1 MNSFCTNVV
10 KQAARFYYYYD
21 FLFFLHFYCSF
32 RLAPPPPPP
41 QKKTLFHAQQS
52 FFYISLPLF
61 CTTTGWNF
69 LVTRFIVVLSYVFL
83 FEFFLIHLH
92 MDDVY
97 NWQVIIIF
105 HVHKLLPCLSIV
117 SSKYDIWDLL
127 PYMYSCRRWR
137 DIRTVTWLPQF
148 LASISYHFFLPMV
161 LLCAHE
167 LHYNLCSMSAKKQEI
182 NKKQIAVCI
191 TLTVVRTLYN
201 PGNNSPWT
209 TSANYILL

>member
-1 MNSFCTNVV
+1 MCSCSNF
-10 KQAARFYYYYD
+10 
-21 FLFFLHFYCSF
+21 FYCCSVSPLWPLAFLIFSHPIRYENFHLFLPTKYVSF
-32 RLAPPPPPP
+32 AFYLSIYLFPCYPSLTWFSRK
-41 QKKTLFHAQQS
+41 KKTRLVVQ
-52 FFYISLPLF
+52 LP
-61 CTTTGWNF
+61 
-69 LVTRFIVVLSYVFL
+69 
-83 FEFFLIHLH
+83 IHPH

-137 DIRTVTWLPQF
+137 DVRTVTWLPQF

-209 TSANYILL
+209 TQANYILL